1 MANIINNYTQ
11 QNSIQK
17 DVIIDQSVTTNDWQS
32 WRELTQARIAIGRV
46 GAALPTQE
54 ILSFGLAHAQACDAI
69 HTPLDIE
76 QLSNELKE
84 QNWQVEVVHSQAD
97 VQSGSRETYL
107 RRPDL
112 GRKLA
117 DDCKKAWFDSSNY
130 SNEQTSYD
138 LVFMVGDGLS
148 SLAVQTQVVPLL
160 NELKTFLNPNLIIA
174 PVFIAKQARVALGDA
189 VGELV
194 NAKMVVVLIGERPG
208 LSAADSLGV
217 YMTYAPKTGKKDA
230 ERNCISNIRPG
241 GLSSRAA
248 AFKLNWLITQAF
260 ERQLTG
266 VNLKDESDNF
276 LKTMTVTVTAPMPL
290 VRDKKIVK

>member
-1 MANIINNYTQ
+1 MANLINNYIQ
-11 QNSIQK
+11 QKTIQK
-17 DVIIDQSVTTNDWQS
+17 DIITDQSITSNDWQN

-54 ILSFGLAHAQACDAI
+54 ILNFGLAHAQACDAI

-76 QLSNELKE
+76 KLSCELM
-84 QNWQVEVVHSQAD
+84 QRNWRIEVVYSQAD
-97 VQSGSRETYL
+97 ARSNSRETYL

-117 DDCKKAWFDSSNY
+117 DDCKKAWLDSPNY

-160 NELKTFLNPNLIIA
+160 DELKTLLNRNFTIA
-174 PVFIAKQARVALGDA
+174 PVFIAQQARVALGDE

-208 LSAADSLGV
+208 LSAADSLGI
-217 YMTYAPKTGKKDA
+217 YMTYSPKIGKKDA

-248 AFKLNWLITQAF
+248 AFKLNWLIEQAF
-260 ERQLTG
+260 ERQVTG
-266 VNLKDESDNF
+266 VILKDESDNL
-276 LKTMTVTVTAPMPL
+276 LKITEMSKV
-290 VRDKKIVK
+290 IG